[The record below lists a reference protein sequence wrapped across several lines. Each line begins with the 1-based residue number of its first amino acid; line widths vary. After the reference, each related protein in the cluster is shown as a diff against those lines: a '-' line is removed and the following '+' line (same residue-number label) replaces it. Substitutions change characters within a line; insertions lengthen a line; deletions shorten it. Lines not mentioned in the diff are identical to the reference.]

1 MRVGILTFHDAL
13 NYGAVL
19 QCYALQNTL
28 MNLGYEVEVI
38 DYKNDFINKFYS
50 PFYIEKFNLKKIAY
64 MFYAFNSKVKRNKIF
79 KNFRTQYLK
88 LSKTKYNKDNIEDA
102 DKIYDVIIVGSDQVW
117 NLEQTDGDLNYLLKF
132 AKTTIC
138 CSYAASFGI
147 SCIADELKDSYI
159 ENLSKFRDISVREKS
174 GKQIVKELANK
185 EARVNVDPTLLLP
198 KEEWKRIT
206 NEDAS
211 SGKYICVYKINLS
224 QGYKYAKQLSKETG
238 LKVIVLKPDR
248 SCPNEFEKIKYASP
262 TDFLKTI
269 ANAEYVI
276 TDSFHG
282 CVFSIIFEKQFI
294 ACLDSRANNKNTRIT
309 ELLDSTGLQNRLI
322 NDKLKVLEIQKEIN
336 YLSVEEKLMVEREK
350 SIKYLE
356 AIRN

>member
-1 MRVGILTFHDAL
+1 MQA
-13 NYGAVL
+13 
-19 QCYALQNTL
+19 
-28 MNLGYEVEVI
+28 
-38 DYKNDFINKFYS
+38 
-50 PFYIEKFNLKKIAY
+50 
-64 MFYAFNSKVKRNKIF
+64 
-79 KNFRTQYLK
+79 
-88 LSKTKYNKDNIEDA
+88 
-102 DKIYDVIIVGSDQVW
+102 
-117 NLEQTDGDLNYLLKF
+117 
-132 AKTTIC
+132 TIC

-185 EARVNVDPTLLLP
+185 EASVNVDPTLLLP

-211 SGKYICVYKINLS
+211 SEKYICVYKINSS
-224 QGYKYAKQLSKETG
+224 QGYKYAKQLSKRNGIKSYCFKTRI
-238 LKVIVLKPDR
+238 IVLSERIGK
-248 SCPNEFEKIKYASP
+248 NEYASP
-262 TDFLKTI
+262 TDFLKNI

-282 CVFSIIFEKQFI
+282 CVFSIIFEKKFI

-322 NDKLKVLEIQKEIN
+322 NDELKVLEIQKEIN
-336 YLSVEEKLMVEREK
+336 YLSVKEKLMVEREK